1 MALFTFEPG
10 FQRSIL
16 RLMMVDEAFCLRAL
30 DYVEAGFFTQEA
42 LGWIFTVIEQYWR
55 SYQTCCPDVALR
67 DALRYAKP
75 EKLPYYSAEV
85 ENVILLG
92 IVSEALFIKEKL
104 ADFCRRNVFSIA
116 HKESATL
123 FNMGEVAKAYDAMA
137 HAQDRIREITFEE
150 VDRQWFFEE
159 LSDRQRQRFQN
170 QMKGWGAFKTGI
182 PDLDLCT
189 DGGVHAGELWAVIA
203 YAKRGK
209 TTWMIN
215 QGFNAIRMFAVPV
228 LHIVLEGMGDQISA
242 RYDSLF
248 SQELYTKVKLGEID
262 PQTLRIL
269 QEEYAR
275 LRELL
280 VIRTMND
287 WDVNV
292 GHIRAELDELK
303 STRKFKPVL
312 MITDYADLL
321 RSRYKS
327 ESETQHQVEATRD
340 LKRLHNQT
348 GLGGWTGFQAQRPKP
363 GAHEKEHILS
373 SASVADAYAKI
384 RIVDSYGSINMTDQE
399 MREGEM
405 RVYWEGHRDAPVN
418 RCWKVLNDMARM
430 RMVTEIITE
439 KVEDQKQKSDG

>member
-1 MALFTFEPG
+1 
-10 FQRSIL
+10 
-16 RLMMVDEAFCLRAL
+16 MMVDDSFCLRAL
-30 DYVEAGFFTQEA
+30 EYVEPGFFTQEA
-42 LGWIFTVIEQYWR
+42 LGWIFKVIDQYWR
-55 SYQTCCPDVALR
+55 DYQMPCGDVPLR
-67 DALRYAKP
+67 DALRSVKT
-75 EKLPYYSAEV
+75 EKAVYYSAEV
-85 ENVILLG
+85 EQVIRLGNVA
-92 IVSEALFIKEKL
+92 EAIFIKEKL

-123 FNMGEVAKAYDAMA
+123 FNMGEVAKAYDVMA
-137 HAQDRIREITFEE
+137 QAQDRIREITFED

-159 LSDRQRQRFQN
+159 LGDRQRTRFKE

-182 PDLDLCT
+182 PDLDMCT
-189 DGGVHAGELWAVIA
+189 DGGVHGGELWAVVA

-228 LHIVLEGMGDQISA
+228 LHIVLEGMGAQIAA

-269 QEEYAR
+269 QDEYAR
-275 LRELL
+275 LRQLL

-292 GHIRAELDELK
+292 GHIKAEIDELK
-303 STRKFKPVL
+303 TRKFVPEL
-312 MITDYADLL
+312 LITDYVDLL
-321 RSRYKS
+321 RSRYRTDG
-327 ESETQHQVEATRD
+327 ETQNQVDATRD

-348 GLGGWTGFQAQRPKP
+348 GMAGWTGFQAQRPKP
-363 GAHEKEHILS
+363 GAHEKEHILT
-373 SASVADAYAKI
+373 SASVADAYAKV
-384 RIVDSYGSINMTDQE
+384 RIVDSYGSINMTDAE
-399 MREGEM
+399 MRDGEM

-418 RCWKVLNDMARM
+418 RCWTVLNDMSRM

-439 KVEDQKQKSDG
+439 KVEDQKQKEDG